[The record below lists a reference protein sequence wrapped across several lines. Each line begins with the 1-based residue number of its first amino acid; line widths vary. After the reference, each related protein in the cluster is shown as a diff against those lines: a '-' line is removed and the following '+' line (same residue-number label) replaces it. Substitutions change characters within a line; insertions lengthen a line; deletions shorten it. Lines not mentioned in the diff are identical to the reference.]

1 MSHHLAIDLEQWHR
15 DAEYRQSVVQN
26 RPAQEAVTAATVR
39 GYTGEG
45 ADRDLQVGRALACL
59 PHLTHLEFRHC
70 RMLPRA
76 TGHETA
82 GCLTLVCSLS
92 DRAGLESHLAPRKRK
107 HVPPE
112 LHELRLV
119 DNCWA
124 CTETWLP
131 GAVAGCASL
140 RFLTLD
146 GPPFCKVLLA
156 AATTMQR
163 LQRLTLCNLPKNGLD
178 ALCNLPEGGLDGML
192 ARADCWLPALTHL
205 YIKLAWDMDR
215 RALVTLLHACP
226 HLENLTLKTTTTTG
240 DMVRVRAT
248 AGGGIIRDET
258 TPPPQPPL
266 KALHLEN
273 VLCVN
278 DAMLAALV
286 ARAGPGLEH
295 LKVSDCPNVTSPGRR
310 ALALTRLRARLLPMY
325 TVSDFV
331 SSVVDGMPSVASLQD
346 GGPYMSPGK
355 VAEKLHAETTWTP
368 PPPGE
373 NVPLPELWAI
383 KEAWAGDLAPRD
395 RDRLC
400 GLLDPLLLFVEHPDA
415 VSRDAFVRALIIMT
429 DVAAAIND
437 DERSSVHLQQSS
449 LVPSTVATVPLL
461 MRPLAAG
468 GTSPL
473 LLLQRM
479 ARMFATEGCPYLFF
493 LGYISLLVATLAVQD
508 ATSSERECI
517 NAFFDAGGLIASVKE
532 TLSCYYAAV

>member
-1 MSHHLAIDLEQWHR
+1 MSQHLAIDLEQWHR

-26 RPAQEAVTAATVR
+26 RPVQEAVTAATVR
-39 GYTGEG
+39 GYTGAG
-45 ADRDLQVGRALACL
+45 SDRDLQVGRALACL
-59 PHLTHLEFRHC
+59 PNLTHLEFRHC

-82 GCLTLVCSLS
+82 GCLTLVCSLG

-107 HVPPE
+107 HAPPE

-119 DNCWA
+119 DKRVRA
-124 CTETWLP
+124 ETWLP

-163 LQRLTLCNLPKNGLD
+163 LQRLTLCNLPKGGLD
-178 ALCNLPEGGLDGML
+178 ALCNPPEGGML
-192 ARADCWLPALTHL
+192 PRVDCWLPALTHL

-215 RALVTLLHACP
+215 RVLVTLLHACP
-226 HLENLTLKTTTTTG
+226 HLENLTLKTTTTG
-240 DMVRVRAT
+240 DMRVRAT
-248 AGGGIIRDET
+248 AGAGLAGGKD
-258 TPPPQPPL
+258 TPRPPL

-273 VLCVN
+273 VLCVD

-286 ARAGPGLEH
+286 ACAGPGLEY
-295 LKVSDCPNVTSPGRR
+295 LKVSGCPNVTSPGRR

-325 TVSDFV
+325 TASDFV

-346 GGPYMSPGK
+346 GGPYMSPGE
-355 VAEKLHAETTWTP
+355 VAARLRAETTWTP

-383 KEAWAGDLAPRD
+383 KEAWAGDLAARD
-395 RDRLC
+395 REGLC
-400 GLLDPLLLFVEHPDA
+400 SLLDPLLLFVEHPEA
-415 VSRDAFVRALIIMT
+415 VSRDVFVIALAVMA

-437 DERSSVHLQQSS
+437 DERSSVHLRAS
-449 LVPSTVATVPLL
+449 LVPSTAATVPLL
-461 MRPLAAG
+461 MRPLAAAG
-468 GTSPL
+468 ASPL

>member
-26 RPAQEAVTAATVR
+26 RPVQDAVTAATVR

-76 TGHETA
+76 TGRETA
-82 GCLTLVCSLS
+82 GCLTLVCSMS

-107 HVPPE
+107 HAPPE

-119 DNCWA
+119 DKRVRA
-124 CTETWLP
+124 ETWLP

-140 RFLTLD
+140 QCVTLD
-146 GPPFCKVLLA
+146 GPWVSPALV
-156 AATTMQR
+156 AATTFMPR
-163 LQRLTLCNLPKNGLD
+163 LQRLTLCNLPEDGM
-178 ALCNLPEGGLDGML
+178 DGML
-192 ARADCWLPALTHL
+192 ARADRWLPALTHL

-226 HLENLTLKTTTTTG
+226 HLENLTLKTTTTG
-240 DMVRVRAT
+240 DMSVRAT
-248 AGGGIIRDET
+248 AGGGGGSIGEET
-258 TPPPQPPL
+258 TTPQPPL

-273 VLCVN
+273 VACVD

-295 LKVSDCPNVTSPGRR
+295 LRVSGCPNVTSPGRR

-325 TVSDFV
+325 TASDFV
-331 SSVVDGMPSVASLQD
+331 SAIVDGMPSVASLQD
-346 GGPYMSPGK
+346 SGPYMSPRK

-368 PPPGE
+368 PAPGE
-373 NVPLPELWAI
+373 SVPLPELWAI

-461 MRPLAAG
+461 MRPLAAAG
-468 GTSPL
+468 ASPL

-532 TLSCYYAAV
+532 TLSCYYRVP

>member
-1 MSHHLAIDLEQWHR
+1 MSQHLAIDLEQWHR

-59 PHLTHLEFRHC
+59 PHLTHLEFRRC

-82 GCLTLVCSLS
+82 GCLTLVCSLG
-92 DRAGLESHLAPRKRK
+92 DRGGLESHLAPRKRK
-107 HVPPE
+107 HAPPE

-119 DNCWA
+119 DNGWA

-163 LQRLTLCNLPKNGLD
+163 LQRLTLCNLPKGGLD
-178 ALCNLPEGGLDGML
+178 ALCNPPEGGLVGTL
-192 ARADCWLPALTHL
+192 PRADCWLPALTHL
-205 YIKLAWDMDR
+205 YIKLAWDVDR
-215 RALVTLLHACP
+215 RVLVTLLHACP
-226 HLENLTLKTTTTTG
+226 HLENLTLKTTTTG
-240 DMVRVRAT
+240 DMRVRAT
-248 AGGGIIRDET
+248 ARAGLAEGKD
-258 TPPPQPPL
+258 TPRPPL

-273 VLCVN
+273 VACVD

-286 ARAGPGLEH
+286 ACAGPGLEY
-295 LKVSDCPNVTSPGRR
+295 LKVSGCPHVTSPGRR
-310 ALALTRLRARLLPMY
+310 ALAMARLRARLLPMY
-325 TVSDFV
+325 TPSDYV
-331 SSVVDGMPSVASLQD
+331 SSVVDGMPSAASLHD
-346 GGPYMSPGK
+346 GGPYMSPAG
-355 VAEKLHAETTWTP
+355 VAARLHAETTWTP
-368 PPPGE
+368 PQPHE
-373 NVPLPELWAI
+373 NIPLPELWAI
-383 KEAWAGDLAPRD
+383 KEAWAGDLAARD
-395 RDRLC
+395 REGLC
-400 GLLDPLLLFVEHPDA
+400 SLLDPLLLFVEHPEA
-415 VSRDAFVRALIIMT
+415 VSRDVFVIALAVMA

-437 DERSSVHLQQSS
+437 DERSSVHLRAS
-449 LVPSTVATVPLL
+449 LVPSTAATAPLL
-461 MRPLAAG
+461 MRPLAAAG
-468 GTSPL
+468 ASPL

-479 ARMFATEGCPYLFF
+479 AGLFATDSRPYLFF

-532 TLSCYYAAV
+532 TLSFYHAL